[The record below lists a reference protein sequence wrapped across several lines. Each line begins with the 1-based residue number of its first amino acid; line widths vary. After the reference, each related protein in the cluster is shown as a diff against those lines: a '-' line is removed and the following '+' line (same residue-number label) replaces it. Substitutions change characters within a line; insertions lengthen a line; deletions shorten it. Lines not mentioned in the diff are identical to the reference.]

1 MYIYIFLI
9 YFIFKKINFVLF
21 FSFVLNYL
29 LISCCSILYHTFYFS
44 TYLYIYIF
52 FVYLFFLFT
61 YIFYIL
67 IIYLLFY
74 SIKHSVNS
82 FY

>member
-29 LISCCSILYHTFYFS
+29 LISCCSILYHTFYFYIFV
-44 TYLYIYIF
+44 YLYIFHVFIF
-52 FVYLFFLFT
+52 FIYLYILHIDYLSSFLF
-61 YIFYIL
+61 Y
-67 IIYLLFY
+67 
-74 SIKHSVNS
+74 
-82 FY
+82 